1 MKKLLVVLLVIIV
14 AGLAAAGY
22 FFRNRLESDPPQVT
36 LTPATDSLGLKPIE
50 IAVADRGSGLKSVV
64 VTLNASGT
72 EHQIAAEEFRQP
84 TTDRKYVVDASK
96 IAGLKAVSYTHLR
109 AHETPEHLVCRL

>member
-36 LTPATDSLGLKPIE
+36 LTPATE
-50 IAVADRGSGLKSVV
+50 AVPRVG
-64 VTLNASGT
+64 
-72 EHQIAAEEFRQP
+72 
-84 TTDRKYVVDASK
+84 
-96 IAGLKAVSYTHLR
+96 
-109 AHETPEHLVCRL
+109 

>member
-1 MKKLLVVLLVIIV
+1 MKKFLAVLLVIIV

-50 IAVADRGSGLKSVV
+50 VAVADSGSGLKSVF
-64 VTLNASGT
+64 VTLTAGGA

-84 TTDRKYVVDASK
+84 TTDRKFVVDATK
-96 IAGLKAVSYTHLR
+96 IPGIKEGPATLR
-109 AHETPEHLVCRL
+109 VV